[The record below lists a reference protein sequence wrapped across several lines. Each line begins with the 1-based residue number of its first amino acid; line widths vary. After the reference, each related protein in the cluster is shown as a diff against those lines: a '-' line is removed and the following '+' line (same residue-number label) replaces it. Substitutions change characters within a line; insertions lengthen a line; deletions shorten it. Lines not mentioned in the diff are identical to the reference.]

1 VKTPVPGLEMA
12 QDYETIA
19 RAVRD
24 GNRRAL
30 AQAITLIESTRA
42 DHRAAASKLLEQL
55 MPYSGN
61 SIRLGISGVPGVGKS
76 TFVEALGNHVIDEGH
91 RVAVLTVDPSSAIS
105 GGSILGD
112 KTRMELLS
120 RRPEAYIRPSPAGST
135 LGGVTRRSRE
145 ALILCEAAGFDVVIV
160 ETVGVGQ
167 SETKV
172 ADMTDMFVLLQLPG
186 GGDELQGIKRGIMEL
201 ADLILI
207 NKADDELQALA
218 ARSVADYRNA
228 LRLLHRRSINWK
240 VEVRTCSARDGDG
253 IAEAW
258 ELVLQHHSVLE
269 SSGELKKRRA
279 AQARDW
285 MWSEVSDNLLTALQS
300 DKQVREKIPLLEAA
314 ASAGQIAPTIAA
326 RQLLD
331 LFLNG
336 KNSGADK
343 PIRE

>member
-1 VKTPVPGLEMA
+1 MQESATLAEGVVN
-12 QDYETIA
+12 
-19 RAVRD
+19 

-30 AQAITLIESTRA
+30 AQAITLIESTHPE
-42 DHRAAASKLLEQL
+42 HRAAASDLLQRL
-55 MPYSGN
+55 MPYAGH

-76 TFVEALGNHVIDEGH
+76 TFIEALGNHVIDSGH

-120 RRPEAYIRPSPAGST
+120 RRPEAYIRPSPAGKT

-167 SETKV
+167 SETRV

-207 NKADDELQALA
+207 NKADDELQPLA
-218 ARSVADYRNA
+218 GRSAADYRNA
-228 LRLLHRRSINWK
+228 LRLLHPRSVNWK
-240 VEVRTCSARDGDG
+240 VEVRTCSARDGTG

-258 ELVLQHHSVLE
+258 DIVLKHREVLE
-269 SSGELKKRRA
+269 ASGQLMERRA

-285 MWSEVSDNLLTALQS
+285 MWSEVSETLMIALQN
-300 DKQVREKIPLLEAA
+300 DPGVRKQIPSLEAA
-314 ASAGQIAPTIAA
+314 TSEGRIPPTIAA

-331 LFLNG
+331 IFL
-336 KNSGADK
+336 K
-343 PIRE
+343 RQT

>member
-1 VKTPVPGLEMA
+1 LT
-12 QDYETIA
+12 QETEA
-19 RAVRD
+19 LASAVRA
-24 GNRRAL
+24 GERRAL
-30 AQAITLIESTRA
+30 ARAITLIESTRA
-42 DHRAAASKLLEQL
+42 DHRAAACELLEGL

-76 TFVEALGNHVIDEGH
+76 TFIEALGNHVIDAGH

-120 RRPEAYIRPSPAGST
+120 RRAEAYIRPSPAGKT
-135 LGGVTRRSRE
+135 LGGVSRRSRE

-218 ARSVADYRNA
+218 GRSAAEYRNA
-228 LRLLHRRSINWK
+228 LRLLHPRSANWK
-240 VEVRTCSARDGDG
+240 VEVRTCSARDGVG
-253 IAEAW
+253 IAEVW
-258 ELVLQHHSVLE
+258 DIVLQHRKVHELN
-269 SSGELKKRRA
+269 GELHTRRA

-285 MWSEVSDNLLTALQS
+285 MWSDVSDNLLAALQS
-300 DKQVREKIPLLEAA
+300 DARVRRQIPLLEAA
-314 ASAGQIAPTIAA
+314 ASEGRIPPTIAA
-326 RQLLD
+326 GQLLE
-331 LFLNG
+331 LFL
-336 KNSGADK
+336 KRK
-343 PIRE
+343 K

>member
-1 VKTPVPGLEMA
+1 MPKSGSKLKLQSGALAKAVLEG
-12 QDYETIA
+12 D
-19 RAVRD
+19 
-24 GNRRAL
+24 RRAL
-30 AQAITLIESTRA
+30 AQAITLIESTRT
-42 DHRAAASKLLEQL
+42 DHRSIASDLLEKL
-55 MPYSGN
+55 MPYSGKA
-61 SIRLGISGVPGVGKS
+61 IRLGISGVPGVGKS
-76 TFVEALGNHVIDEGH
+76 TFVEALGNHVIDAGH

-120 RRPEAYIRPSPAGST
+120 RRPEAYIRPSPAGKT

-172 ADMTDMFVLLQLPG
+172 ADMTDMFVLLQLPA

-201 ADLILI
+201 ADLILV
-207 NKADDELQALA
+207 NKADDELMALA
-218 ARSVADYRNA
+218 GRSAADYRTA
-228 LRLLHRRSINWK
+228 LRLLHPRSVNWK

-258 ELVLQHHSVLE
+258 GLVLKHRSVLE
-269 SSGELKKRRA
+269 ASGELKSRRA

-285 MWSEVSDNLLTALQS
+285 MWSEVSDRFLTAVQS
-300 DKQVREKIPLLEAA
+300 DPRVCEQIPLLEAA
-314 ASAGQIAPTIAA
+314 ASEGRIPPVVAA
-326 RQLLD
+326 NQLLE
-331 LFLNG
+331 LFLQQQA
-336 KNSGADK
+336 K
-343 PIRE
+343 

>member
-1 VKTPVPGLEMA
+1 MVSQESGSELT
-12 QDYETIA
+12 QETA
-19 RAVRD
+19 ALADGVLD

-30 AQAITLIESTRA
+30 AQAITLIESTRF
-42 DHRAAASKLLEQL
+42 DHRAAASALLQQL
-55 MPYSGN
+55 MPHAGN

-76 TFVEALGNHVIDEGH
+76 TFVEALGNHVIDAGH

-120 RRPEAYIRPSPAGST
+120 RRPEAYIRPSPAGTT

-207 NKADDELQALA
+207 NKADDELQTLA
-218 ARSVADYRNA
+218 ERSASEYRNA
-228 LRLLHRRSINWK
+228 LRLLHPRLANWK
-240 VEVRTCSARDGDG
+240 VEVQTCSARDGVG
-253 IAEAW
+253 IAEVWDA
-258 ELVLQHHSVLE
+258 VLQHRETLE
-269 SSGELKKRRA
+269 SNGQLMQRRA
-279 AQARDW
+279 VQARDW
-285 MWSEVSDNLLTALQS
+285 MWSEVSDSLIAALQS
-300 DKQVREKIPLLEAA
+300 DAEVRKQIPALEAA
-314 ASAGQIAPTIAA
+314 VSEGEIPPTIAA
-326 RQLLD
+326 TQLLD
-331 LFLNG
+331 IFLNHQ
-336 KNSGADK
+336 K
-343 PIRE
+343 PGH